1 MEIYIGSITDPLN
14 RNKRQPAKPD
24 GGKPRIERR
33 KAKYDRRRSVR
44 EGIIVTL
51 SIKNDRRSGNDR
63 RKGSP

>member
-14 RNKRQPAKPD
+14 RDKRRPSKPD
-24 GGKPRIERR
+24 SGKPRIERR